1 MAEDFQ
7 QKPDAR
13 KLPEDGNAQ
22 SDGTR
27 TSATGVPEDARRS
40 EESRSKLTKKDKKAK
55 KKNKNR
61 ALPQNLWVDKCQKHS

>member
-40 EESRSKLTKKDKKAK
+40 EESRSQLTIE
-55 KKNKNR
+55 R
-61 ALPQNLWVDKCQKHS
+61 QKGKEKE